1 MPRPVEKSEMK
12 EHRKLILLSVAALAA
27 CSQVRDDGPTL
38 RDLERRSVEVEKNTT
53 IPDSRSKAI
62 ESYQS
67 TLKST
72 RDADI
77 QREAKRKI
85 ANLEVEGADAANFE
99 AVQKNLPPAG
109 SGDKRSDELPAPEN
123 NRAAIDLYQDL
134 LQNRPKQAGN
144 KAEDE
149 SNLYQLARAY
159 EQRGDYRKTLETLT
173 RLVNTYPKIAY
184 LDEVQFRRGEI
195 LFTLRDYEEAA
206 KAYAAVLPAKKSQFY
221 EMALYKHGWSLYK
234 QDKYPQA
241 LDPFF
246 AILDRKLNEKNIVA
260 DDYTLPRGQQEFVKD
275 TLRVISLS
283 FYHLQGPES
292 ITAWFSGKGHRPYEF
307 LAYRQLGELYLE
319 KERLNDAIG
328 SFRAFV
334 KEYPAHPQSMLMR
347 QRIIDTYTKTALPA
361 LSLKEKE
368 EYVAAFENHER
379 RRTGGVTKTYAEH
392 IIYSDSNT
400 QSKIT
405 SFLKSNLEDVARH
418 YHAVAQQD
426 RQHASYVQAAQW
438 YKRFLRLFPGDPQ
451 AVKVT
456 FMLAE
461 LLYEDGRYVEAIPH
475 YEHVAYEA
483 PKNGDGAE
491 AGYAALL
498 AYQAQEKKL
507 SGYDKNIWRRNA
519 IVSSL
524 RFAEK
529 YPQDKR
535 VPAILA
541 SVAEDLF
548 SLKQYDKAE
557 HAARLLLKKE
567 PIDPGFRRTALT
579 IIAHADFEREAY
591 DRAEEDYRALLT
603 LLPAGDPARNELAE
617 NLATAIYKQGEQSR
631 RSGDMAM
638 AINHFMRVSQV
649 APDSVIRGNAEY
661 GAAVGYMALGQ
672 WDDALRLLNYFQRS
686 YPGHVLQGDISR
698 QLVLA
703 YIQSG
708 QPAKAAGELE
718 KILVGDQDEPT
729 RRGAA
734 WQAIELYEKAR
745 DDKAAI
751 QLYVRYTQLFP
762 TPLEQAVE
770 VRNRLVAA
778 YQRVNDV
785 ANRDVWLRDIIK
797 IDKEGDSQ
805 RTDHTRLAA
814 AKAALVL
821 AEPANESFRKVRLVE
836 PLQQSLKTK
845 KEKME
850 AALQAY
856 ALAAAYNIADVTTA
870 ATYQMGKIYSDFS
883 RDLLDSQRPV
893 GLSPEE
899 LEQYNVLLEEQAFPF
914 EEKAI
919 QIHESNVQRIAAGI
933 YDEPVKQSLA
943 ELAKLLPAKY
953 AKHEKSAAMTDAS
966 VDSQIGADEKALTA
980 ALNQNP
986 LDAEAYNHLGIFYR
1000 NAGRFEDARK
1010 MYERGLGIDP
1020 QYRLI
1025 HLNMGILHDLY
1036 LRNPALALEHYRRYQ
1051 LLSGGEDKQIKIWI
1065 SDLERRQNAGQ
1076 KPQG

>member
-1 MPRPVEKSEMK
+1 MLRRVGTSEMK
-12 EHRKLILLSVAALAA
+12 EHHKLTLLTLTLLAG
-27 CSQVRDDGPTL
+27 CSQVKDDGPTL
-38 RDLERRSVEVEKNTT
+38 RDLERRSVAVEKNTT

-67 TLKST
+67 TIKST
-72 RDADI
+72 KDADI

-85 ANLEVEGADAANFE
+85 ANLEVEGADTANFE
-99 AVQKNLPPAG
+99 ALQKTPPPTDN
-109 SGDKRSDELPAPEN
+109 SGKRNDDLPAAAN

-134 LQNRPKQAGN
+134 LQNRPNQAGN
-144 KAEDE
+144 KSEDE

-173 RLVNTYPKIAY
+173 RLVNSYPKIAY

-195 LFTLRDYEEAA
+195 LFTLRDYEAA
-206 KAYAAVLPAKKSQFY
+206 ATAYAAVLPAKKSQFY
-221 EMALYKHGWSLYK
+221 EMALYKYGWSLYK

-241 LDPFF
+241 LDAFF
-246 AILDRKLNEKNIVA
+246 VILDRKLNEKNIVA

-283 FYHLQGPES
+283 FYHQQGPES
-292 ITAWFSGKGHRPYEF
+292 ITAWFSSKGHRPYEF
-307 LAYRQLGELYLE
+307 LIYRQLGELYLE
-319 KERLNDAIG
+319 KERLNDAID

-347 QRIIDTYTKTALPA
+347 QRIIDTYTKTALPV

-379 RRTGGVTKTYAEH
+379 RRAGGMAKTYAEH
-392 IIYSDSNT
+392 IIYNDSNT
-400 QSKIT
+400 QSKVA

-418 YHAVAQQD
+418 YHAVAQQEKK
-426 RQHASYVQAAQW
+426 HASYVQAAQW
-438 YKRFLRLFPGDPQ
+438 YKKFLRLFPSDPQ

-456 FMLAE
+456 FLLAE
-461 LLYEDGRYVEAIPH
+461 LLYEDGQYVEAIKH

-483 PKNGDGAE
+483 PKNEDGVE

-507 SGYDKNIWRRNA
+507 SGYDKNVWRRNT

-541 SVAEDLF
+541 SAAEELF

-557 HAARLLLKKE
+557 QAARLLLKKE
-567 PIDPGFRRTALT
+567 PIETKFRRTALT

-591 DRAEEDYRALLT
+591 DRAEEDYRALLA
-603 LLPAGDPARNELAE
+603 LLPAGDTARNELTE
-617 NLATAIYKQGEQSR
+617 NLAAAIYKQGEQVR
-631 RSGDMAM
+631 RSGDIAG
-638 AINHFMRVSQV
+638 AVNHFLRVSQ
-649 APDSVIRGNAEY
+649 ATPDSPIRGNAEY
-661 GAAVGYMALGQ
+661 NAAIGYMALGQ

-686 YPGHVLQGDISR
+686 YPGNVLQGDISR

-718 KILVGDQDEPT
+718 KILTSDQDEAT
-729 RRGAA
+729 RRAAA
-734 WQAIELYEKAR
+734 WQAIELYEKGK
-745 DDKAAI
+745 DEKAAI
-751 QLYVRYTQLFP
+751 NLYIRYVQFFP
-762 TPLEQAVE
+762 APLEQAVE

-797 IDKEGDSQ
+797 ADKEGGEERSD
-805 RTDHTRLAA
+805 RTRLTA

-821 AEPANESFRKVRLVE
+821 AEPAGESFRKVRLVE
-836 PLQQSLKTK
+836 PLQESLKIK

-850 AALQAY
+850 EALQAY
-856 ALAAAYNIADVTTA
+856 SLAAAYNIADVTTA
-870 ATYQMGKIYSDFS
+870 ATCQMGKIYSDFS
-883 RDLLDSQRPV
+883 RDLLDSQRPA

-933 YDEPVKQSLA
+933 YDEPVKQSFV

-953 AKHEKSAAMTDAS
+953 AKQEKSAAMIDAS
-966 VDSQIGADEKALTA
+966 TDSQAGADEKTLTA
-980 ALNQNP
+980 AIAQNP
-986 LDAEAYNHLGIFYR
+986 LDTEAYNRLGILYR
-1000 NAGRFEDARK
+1000 NAGRFEEARK
-1010 MYERGLGIDP
+1010 IYERGLGVDA
-1020 QYRLI
+1020 QYRLL
-1025 HLNMGILHDLY
+1025 HLNIGILHDLY
-1036 LRNPALALEHYRRYQ
+1036 LRNPAAALDHYRRYQ

-1065 SDLERRQNAGQ
+1065 SDLEKRQNAVQ